1 MSRLR
6 RRTYGLT
13 SYLHCDTFAT
23 VAALRWQEITVHPFP
38 HVYSVAADAQSTG
51 NVTLTAARVAAI
63 SSAPPAEFDGP
74 GDLWSP
80 EGLLCAAVADCFV
93 LTFRA
98 IARASKFEWT
108 TLRCRVDGVLERADG
123 VTKFTRF
130 TTHATL
136 TVPTGAEADKAR
148 LLMDKAEHGC
158 LVSNS
163 LTAARELVA
172 EVITAA

>member
-1 MSRLR
+1 M
-6 RRTYGLT
+6 
-13 SYLHCDTFAT
+13 
-23 VAALRWQEITVHPFP
+23 VAALPFQEITVHPFP
-38 HVYSVAADAQSTG
+38 HTYSVAADAQSAG

-63 SSAPPAEFDGP
+63 SSAPPVEFDGP

-80 EGLLCAAVADCFV
+80 ENLLCAAVADCFV

-108 TLRCRVDGVLERADG
+108 ALRCRVDGLLERVEG

-136 TVPTGAEADKAR
+136 TVPAGADADKAR
-148 LLMDKAEHGC
+148 LLMTKAERGC
-158 LVSNS
+158 LVSSS
-163 LTAARELVA
+163 LSATRELVA
-172 EVITAA
+172 EVITATGTQ